1 MGSLKDGAKQHGQLV
16 GQSVRRILLG
26 IFSKHSCAGLA
37 MAQLSVNKRDFE
49 PLVLGGGALHMCW
62 DKRLKHWL
70 WATFK
75 WVEVQAAPGFAW
87 NTQQNK
93 QCWRCA
99 SDMRFFLENSPTG
112 PLLDRGI

>member
-1 MGSLKDGAKQHGQLV
+1 
-16 GQSVRRILLG
+16 
-26 IFSKHSCAGLA
+26 

-75 WVEVQAAPGFAW
+75 WVEVQMAPSFAW

-93 QCWRCA
+93 QYWRCA
-99 SDMRFFLENSPTG
+99 NDVRFFLENSPTG